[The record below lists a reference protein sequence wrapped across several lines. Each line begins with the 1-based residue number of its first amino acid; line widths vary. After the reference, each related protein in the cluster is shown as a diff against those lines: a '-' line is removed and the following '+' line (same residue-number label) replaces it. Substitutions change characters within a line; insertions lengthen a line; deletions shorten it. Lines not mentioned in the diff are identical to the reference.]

1 VSRSPWLIAPEFL
14 WEVAKSW
21 PEPPVDMPPLPAEY
35 DDGKV
40 KPVFVQSIDST
51 GPSEKLITYYSSC

>member
-1 VSRSPWLIAPEFL
+1 MSRSPWLIAPEFL

-21 PEPPVDMPPLPAEY
+21 PEPPVDMIPLTAEY

-40 KPVFVQSIDST
+40 KPVFVQALTLPARLKS
-51 GPSEKLITYYSSC
+51 